1 MQSSPT
7 IYQLTTGQMEKYAN
21 IPNLDIFNEIQL
33 PAFYWQL
40 RQFCTLN
47 KATDV
52 FLGFLKL
59 LCQITD
65 LCAFIWKCPKV
76 LCTFI
81 TLSRLG
87 FLVALHFHKVHKW
100 LILISCTSAGE
111 PRQGSQWAF
120 RLARIAWNRLCLHVA
135 HWGKMC
141 RVSGR
146 QKTSFQQQWKAVQF

>member
-1 MQSSPT
+1 MAGPIFHCIHFTSLWNMVFHVPMQSSPT
-7 IYQLTTGQMEKYAN
+7 VYQLTTGQMEKYAN

-65 LCAFIWKCPKV
+65 LYSAFIWKCPKV

-87 FLVALHFHKVHKW
+87 FLVTLHFTK
-100 LILISCTSAGE
+100 CT
-111 PRQGSQWAF
+111 
-120 RLARIAWNRLCLHVA
+120 ND
-135 HWGKMC
+135 
-141 RVSGR
+141 
-146 QKTSFQQQWKAVQF
+146 